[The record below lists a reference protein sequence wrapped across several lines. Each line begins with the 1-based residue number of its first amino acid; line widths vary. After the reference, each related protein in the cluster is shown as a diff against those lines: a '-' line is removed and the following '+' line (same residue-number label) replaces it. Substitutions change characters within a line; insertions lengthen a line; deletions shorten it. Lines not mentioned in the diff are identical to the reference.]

1 MRFTENL
8 TVDELKSEFRDFK
21 LKVLSDEVKFMPI
34 TKVGSELEDKL
45 DFIHSQFP
53 GDIISGSLGLTI
65 MSMLHREVND
75 IDILIT
81 DHTKYT
87 GYVLDGYDD
96 ELHTPNRLGYITFS
110 WKKNIFKKSRDYYVD
125 FFKNDATNYI
135 NFEYKGKVLRVHHP
149 LEIIQFKFEMTDN
162 TKISSQSRQKHIG
175 DLTRIFGQTTWQ
187 LALRGEFDI

>member
-1 MRFTENL
+1 MRYTGYL

-96 ELHTPNRLGYITFS
+96 ELHTPNRLGYIRF
-110 WKKNIFKKSRDYYVD
+110 WWRKNILKKSREYNVD
-125 FFKNDATNYI
+125 FFKSETTNYI

-149 LEIIQFKFEMTDN
+149 LEIIQFKFEMIDN

-187 LALRGEFDI
+187 LAIRGEFDI